1 MRIRIFLAVMLV
13 FLVFVPAQAEEIVQ
27 SVDFTTANLIFSSSQ
42 GYDIVYLKDD
52 DVTNQVG
59 EPQVP
64 VKLLQV
70 ALPRGARV
78 EQVVVTK
85 SESEILPRTY
95 QLFPV
100 QPPQVL
106 SLMSQSIA
114 FIPPKQK
121 VYNLTGEYPGKLAE
135 YSESGF
141 LGGYELAG
149 ICIYPVQ
156 YIPAQKKIRFYNY
169 IEFKIRY
176 SITGE
181 NPLPIKMRSQTVKAV
196 YENMIRK
203 VASNPKPTA
212 LSIKNEKI
220 PSSLLSSEDYEYVVV
235 TDTTLVTTFRPLA
248 DWKTQKGVPAQI
260 VTTGW
265 IYSHYSGYDNAEKV
279 RNFIKDAYQN
289 WGTIW
294 VLLGG
299 DTNLVPARI
308 VWAMDSEA
316 GYYPDENDIRC
327 DLYFS
332 DLDGTWDANGNHT
345 YGEVDDSVD
354 MYPDVFVGRAS
365 CSNVTKAQAWV
376 NKLLTYE
383 ISPPTDYQTD
393 MLFFAQILW
402 SSPYTNSGL
411 AKDLIDELYVP
422 SRFDPI
428 TKLYEALGN
437 ESKATVIAAM
447 NAGQNIIN
455 HDGHA
460 NYSVMGAGTGYLYIS
475 DMDALTNN
483 PRNSILFSI
492 GCWPAAIDYDCIA
505 EHFVNN
511 PNGGG
516 VAFIGNSRYGWGS
529 PGNPE
534 YGYSDRY
541 DREFFGAL
549 FARDFYHI
557 GAAVADMKTNFIPR
571 TQQENV
577 YRWCMY
583 EINLLGEPEM
593 PIWTD
598 TPAYLSVEYSD
609 TVPEGTS
616 LFTITVFK
624 ADGGITPVSGA
635 LVCVMKS
642 GEIYQRGLTDAGG
655 QIAFNISP
663 SSAGEIYLTVTAHN
677 FIPYQ
682 DSARVISNGVYVIH
696 QSHSIDDA
704 TGGNGDGGVNPGEI
718 IHMPLSLKN
727 YGSSSAT
734 NVNATLHSTGDP
746 YVTVLDSFQ
755 NFGNIDPGET
765 VTGPGDYVFSVS
777 PDCPNDHV
785 VYLYLEINDQ
795 AGGAWSSM
803 ISVTVVT
810 PGLGYLS
817 NTVNDSTANG
827 NWIPDPGETF
837 SLMVSVKNQGTELA
851 REVNGILSTSSPY
864 VSVDDSTAGFGNIPS
879 GETRSSIFEL
889 TISPGCP
896 SNYYPYL
903 RLHTS
908 TSDGYV
914 FQDSF
919 VLSIGVS
926 GFKDDLESG
935 SGGWSHGGTGDL
947 WHLSTHRSHS
957 ESHSWYNGIESSW
970 YFNNGMNCWFLSSP
984 FILGPHS
991 RLSFWLWYDVTNY
1004 GVDGIYVS
1012 LINEMSGTADTLDF
1026 IGSGGDLDSVLNTG
1040 NDWLE
1045 YTYDLSYIPSGTTVR
1060 VRFSFIS
1067 DADYTHD
1074 GEGFYLDDIQVGPE
1088 ISATP
1093 GDVTGDGRVD
1103 VSDVVYMINYLFRS
1117 GPAPHPLV
1125 SGDTNGDG
1133 IVEVGDVVYLINYLY
1148 RDGPPPGK

>member
-1 MRIRIFLAVMLV
+1 MKIRMILATLLV
-13 FLVFVPAQAEEIVQ
+13 LLVLVPAQADEIIQ
-27 SVDFTTANLIFSSSQ
+27 SVDFTTDDLIFSSSQ
-42 GYDIVYLKDD
+42 GYDIIYLKDG

-64 VKLLQV
+64 MKLLQV
-70 ALPRGARV
+70 ALPRGAKV
-78 EQVVVTK
+78 EEVVVTK
-85 SESEILPRTY
+85 SEGRILPHTY
-95 QLFPV
+95 LLFPV
-100 QPPQVL
+100 QPPQIL
-106 SLMSQSIA
+106 SLMNQSIA
-114 FIPPKQK
+114 FVQPQQK
-121 VYNLTGEYPGKLAE
+121 AYNLTGEYPGKLAE

-141 LGGYELAG
+141 LGGYKLAG

-156 YIPAQKKIRFYNY
+156 YIPAQKKIRFYDH

-176 SITGE
+176 TLNTE
-181 NPLPIKMRSQTVKAV
+181 APLPVKIRSQTVKAV

-203 VASNPKPTA
+203 VALNPKPTA
-212 LSIKNEKI
+212 LSIKEEKI
-220 PSSLLSSEDYEYVVV
+220 PSSLLSSEDYEYVVI

-248 DWKTQKGVPAQI
+248 DWKTKKGVPAQI

-265 IYSHYSGYDNAEKV
+265 IYAHYSGYDNAEKV
-279 RNFIKDAYQN
+279 RNFIRDAYQN

-365 CSNVTKAQAWV
+365 CSNVTKAQALV

-393 MLFFAQILW
+393 MLFFAMILW

-428 TKLYEALGN
+428 TKLYEAMGN
-437 ESKATVIAAM
+437 ESRATVLAAM
-447 NAGQNIIN
+447 NAGQNIVN

-460 NYSVMGAGTGYLYIS
+460 NYSVMGAGTGYLSNS
-475 DMDALTNN
+475 DMDGLNNN

-492 GCWPAAIDYDCIA
+492 GCWPAAFDYDCIA
-505 EHFVNN
+505 EHFINN

-541 DREFFGAL
+541 DREFFGSL

-571 TQQENV
+571 AQQENV

-609 TVPEGTS
+609 TVPEGNS

-624 ADGGITPVSGA
+624 TDGGITPVSGA

-642 GEIYQRGLTDAGG
+642 GEVYQRGLTDAGG

-682 DSARVISNGVYVIH
+682 DSARVISNGAYVVH
-696 QSHSIDDA
+696 QSHSIDDV
-704 TGGNGDGGVNPGEI
+704 TGGNGDGGVNPGET

-727 YGSSSAT
+727 YGNSTAT
-734 NVNATLHSTGDP
+734 NVNAILHSTGDP
-746 YVTVLDSFQ
+746 YVTILDSSQ
-755 NFGNIDPGET
+755 SFGNIDPGET
-765 VTGPGDYVFSVS
+765 VTGPGAYVFSVS

-795 AGGAWSSM
+795 AGGVWNSM
-803 ISVTVVT
+803 VTVIVVT
-810 PGLGYLS
+810 PGLCYRS
-817 NTVNDSTANG
+817 NAVNDSTANG

-837 SLMVSVKNQGTELA
+837 SLAVSVKNQGTELA
-851 REVNGILSTSSPY
+851 REVNGILSTTSPY

-879 GETRSSIFEL
+879 GETCNGTFEL
-889 TISPGCP
+889 TLSPGCP

-908 TSDGYV
+908 TNDGYS

-919 VLSIGVS
+919 VLAIGES
-926 GFKDDLESG
+926 GFEDDLESG
-935 SGGWSHGGTGDL
+935 TGMWSHGGTGDL
-947 WHLSTHRSHS
+947 WHLSTHRVHS
-957 ESHSWYNGIESSW
+957 GSYSWYNGIESSW
-970 YFNNGMNCWFLSSP
+970 YFNNGMNCWLLSSP

-991 RLSFWLWYDVTNY
+991 YLSFWLWYDVTNY

-1012 LINEMSGTADTLDF
+1012 IVNDISGVADTLDF

-1045 YTYDLSYIPSGTTVR
+1045 YIYDLSDIPPGTTVR
-1060 VRFSFIS
+1060 ACFSFVS

-1074 GEGFYLDDIQVGPE
+1074 GEGFYLDDIRVGPE
-1088 ISATP
+1088 ISGTP
-1093 GDVTGDGRVD
+1093 GDVTGDGSVD
-1103 VSDVVYMINYLFRS
+1103 V
-1117 GPAPHPLV
+1117 A
-1125 SGDTNGDG
+1125 
-1133 IVEVGDVVYLINYLY
+1133 DVVYLINYLFKSGPAPHPLLTGDSNG
-1148 RDGPPPGK
+1148 DGNVDVADVIYLINYLYKGGPQPGK